1 MRVDATSF
9 SASSGRARRRRAE
22 DRDTRQATTRAVTSV
37 STAKAS
43 RTMAQRNME
52 EESAAVAGC
61 AVGVAIKPWPAKR
74 FSVFPIRAAEE
85 EEEFPRGSAKD
96 VSDLAQPSVCSMS
109 RSAER
114 TTALSMA
121 GESEGGAGA
130 AGMAEAGMED
140 SVPGV

>member
-1 MRVDATSF
+1 
-9 SASSGRARRRRAE
+9 
-22 DRDTRQATTRAVTSV
+22 
-37 STAKAS
+37 
-43 RTMAQRNME
+43 ME

-61 AVGVAIKPWPAKR
+61 AAGVASKPWPAKR
-74 FSVFPIRAAEE
+74 VSVFPIRAA

-121 GESEGGAGA
+121 GESEGEAGA

-140 SVPGV
+140 SVPGVCGG